1 MSGAVVLIVLLAIF
15 VLVPLPAYVVG
26 RRRGVRDAWVAF
38 MPFVG
43 ATIVLLWSIGRSGWM
58 TLISLIPLVGLFW
71 SIWFAVTIPA
81 EHGRTRWWAAA
92 FIFLPLISFYFYA
105 FTLTDISASAP
116 AAGGAIGNS

>member
-1 MSGAVVLIVLLAIF
+1 MSGAVALVLVVL
-15 VLVPLPAYVVG
+15 VLVVVPLPAYVVG

-38 MPFVG
+38 MPLLG

-58 TLISLIPLVGLFW
+58 TLISFIPLVGFFW

-92 FIFLPLISFYFYA
+92 FIFLPIISYYIYA
-105 FTLTDISASAP
+105 FTLEAVSATPS
-116 AAGGAIGNS
+116 AGGSVARS